1 MDAIEALT
9 TRRSP
14 AKLVEPAPPEDLL
27 KLMLRAGARA
37 PDHGRLRPWR
47 FIVLRGAARERFGEV
62 MAQCLKARVPDI
74 AAEVLE
80 REKQKPLRAPVVVV
94 VAAMLQP
101 EHKIPVIEQIIAG
114 GAAAQNVLVAAH
126 ALGFGGMWRTGD
138 SAYDDRVKDALGLK
152 PEDAII
158 GYLYLGTPAGRVL
171 IPPDEPDPASFVR
184 EWTGVRG

>member
-14 AKLVEPAPPEDLL
+14 AKLVEPAPSEEQLA
-27 KLMLRAGARA
+27 LMLRAGARA

-62 MAQCLKARVPDI
+62 MAQTLKSRAPDVP
-74 AAEVLE
+74 AEVLE
-80 REKQKPLRAPVVVV
+80 REKRKPMRAPLVVV
-94 VAAMLQP
+94 VAASVQP
-101 EHKIPVIEQIIAG
+101 EHKIPVIEQILAAG
-114 GAAAQNVLVAAH
+114 SAAQNVLLAAY

-138 SAYDDRVKDALGLK
+138 SAYDAHVKEALGLAAN
-152 PEDAII
+152 DAIV
-158 GYLYLGTPAGRVL
+158 GYLYLGTPAGRAL

-184 EWTGVRG
+184 EWTGATA